1 MLYWYEAPPPEGEEE
16 AAEQSELE
24 AVCILGSAFDDGD
37 GGGLGERSG
46 AVQADEGP
54 LDGGAYLLAVF
65 AKGGP
70 MMMGHEASQLAY
82 RYYYIAPQ

>member
-1 MLYWYEAPPPEGEEE
+1 MKMHT
-16 AAEQSELE
+16 
-24 AVCILGSAFDDGD
+24 
-37 GGGLGERSG
+37 
-46 AVQADEGP
+46 VQADEGP